1 MIDLKNALLDCE
13 VPKDWHGCKTVEL
26 GSGCGLV
33 SSVAWSIAKGK
44 LLGTKFMAKDGG

>member
-1 MIDLKNALLDCE
+1 MISNALLDCE

-33 SSVAWSIAKGK
+33 SSVAWSRGRF
-44 LLGTKFMAKDGG
+44 LGTKFIA